1 MIKHLVLLKNQ
12 NIMDIKKEDLSSMIY
27 NFFDKRSQDSNVN
40 NEIKQNEQLAEDL
53 HKPIIRKFKKR
64 RVHSSFKENM

>member
-53 HKPIIRKFKKR
+53 HKPIIRKF
-64 RVHSSFKENM
+64 

>member
-27 NFFDKRSQDSNVN
+27 NFFDKRSKDSSVN

-53 HKPIIRKFKKR
+53 HKPIIRKF
-64 RVHSSFKENM
+64 

>member
-1 MIKHLVLLKNQ
+1 
-12 NIMDIKKEDLSSMIY
+12 MDIKKEDLSSMIY

-53 HKPIIRKFKKR
+53 HKPIIRKF
-64 RVHSSFKENM
+64 